1 MMEFYLPQEEDLSKL
16 DEAYGRAVD
25 EEPLEKIMRLNAEN
39 PSDPEIDHIFPV
51 S

>member
-16 DEAYGRAVD
+16 DEAYRRAVD
-25 EEPLEKIMRLNAEN
+25 EEPLEKIIQLNEEN
-39 PSDPEIDHIFPV
+39 PNDPEIDHIFSV

>member
-1 MMEFYLPQEEDLSKL
+1 MMEFYLPQEDSKL